1 MNRIEKL
8 ERLRDLADELDLL
21 QQELSQGM
29 NVHNNEVYNR
39 HTMLEEIREDAEE
52 TLDSISFWVAENRE
66 TDKLEVDR

>member
-29 NVHNNEVYNR
+29 NIHDNEVYDR
-39 HTMLEEIREDAEE
+39 HAMLEEIREDAEK

-66 TDKLEVDR
+66 TDKLEVDQ